1 MVSRFLLLMAL
12 SVCVSGTLVVKVAH
26 RSYQTE
32 EDQDLTL
39 EWTFTPKPN
48 SSLKTL
54 NIFCDM
60 FNNQKDHV
68 LFHLHEGVEVPQ
80 KEGDFV
86 GRVQYDKEVLKE
98 GRIRLHVSSLR
109 TEDSGWYLCEVKTEY
124 GNSLDRCYLNVTERT
139 QTVSEPEPERPE
151 SESPGGIGLY
161 VGLTAAAVIVAALIL
176 VLMVSILH
184 RKHLIHIVQ
193 KCFSSSGYQITA
205 KKLKVET
212 NHR

>member
-12 SVCVSGTLVVKVAH
+12 SVCVSGTLVVKVAQ
-26 RSYQTE
+26 RSYQAE
-32 EDQDLTL
+32 EDQDLIL
-39 EWTFTPKPN
+39 EWTFKPKPD

-60 FNNQKDHV
+60 FNNQKDPV

-98 GRIRLHVSSLR
+98 GQIRLHVSSLR
-109 TEDSGWYLCEVKTEY
+109 TEDSGWYRCEVLTEY
-124 GNSLDRCYLNVTERT
+124 GSSWDRCHLSVTERN

-151 SESPGGIGLY
+151 SQSPGRIGFY
-161 VGLTAAAVIVAALIL
+161 IGLTAAAVLIL
-176 VLMVSILH
+176 VLMVTIFH
-184 RKHLIHIVQ
+184 KKHLIQSPEVI
-193 KCFSSSGYQITA
+193 
-205 KKLKVET
+205 
-212 NHR
+212 R